1 MKNRTLSKK
10 QNELRALI
18 DERLKNEEPE
28 IRQRVYQWLS
38 NNQYFTDNELFDFY
52 FCVAQNLAAVEVLGG
67 SGEKILAAKQDLER
81 ASQEYTEKAIAI
93 STQVTRQLEE
103 QIHKIRGKQNNL
115 EQMFDAVLEA
125 MAKEHADLKAIST
138 GLVNATATSLARQ
151 RQLLAE
157 TEAARKSAFYSVII
171 SWIIPVITLLG
182 WSLLL
187 LLSDSF

>member
-1 MKNRTLSKK
+1 MRNQTLSER
-10 QNELRALI
+10 QDELRTLI

-28 IRQRVYQWLS
+28 IRQRVYQWL
-38 NNQYFTDNELFDFY
+38 NDNQYFTDNELFDFY
-52 FCVAQNLAAVEVLGG
+52 CCVAQNLAAVKILGG
-67 SGEKILAAKQDLER
+67 SGEKILAAKQELER
-81 ASQEYTEKAIAI
+81 ASQEYTEKAIAV

-115 EQMFDAVLEA
+115 EQMFGAVLEA

-138 GLVNATATSLARQ
+138 GLVNATATSLSRQ
-151 RQLLAE
+151 RQLLME
-157 TEAARKSAFYSVII
+157 TEAARKSAFYSVVI

-187 LLSDSF
+187 FLSDKF